1 MYYLCKKYNI
11 MIEIEKD
18 YFVDMEGRIY
28 SKRKFNALTE
38 LKQHK
43 PGHKGYVK
51 VRINRKDQFVHRLVA
66 IAYLPNPENKQT
78 VNHID
83 GNKENNHVNNLEWCT
98 RSENSQHAYD
108 TGLKKPY
115 TGIKDHGNNKFADEW
130 YELFNQGMSLRKI
143 GRQYNVDHH
152 TVLRTINKRK
162 QLKIK

>member
-1 MYYLCKKYNI
+1 

-28 SKRKFNALTE
+28 SKRKFNVLTE
-38 LKQHK
+38 LKQYK
-43 PGHKGYVK
+43 TGHKGYVK

-66 IAYLPNPENKQT
+66 IAYLENLENKET

-98 RSENSQHAYD
+98 RSENLQHAYNS
-108 TGLKKPY
+108 GLHKPY

-130 YELFNQGMSLRKI
+130 LELCNQGDLESILYGQKNI
-143 GRQYNVDHH
+143 SD
-152 TVLRTINKRK
+152 
-162 QLKIK
+162 QLI

>member
-1 MYYLCKKYNI
+1 

-28 SKRKFNALTE
+28 SKRKFNTLTE

-43 PGHKGYVK
+43 TGHKDYVK

-66 IAYLPNPENKQT
+66 IAYLDNPENKET

-108 TGLKKPY
+108 SGLKKPY
-115 TGIKDHGNNKFADEW
+115 TGIKDRGNNKHADEW

-143 GRQYNVDHH
+143 GIQYNVSHH

-162 QLKIK
+162 QLKIN

>member
-1 MYYLCKKYNI
+1 

-43 PGHKGYVK
+43 TGHKGYVK

-83 GNKENNHVNNLEWCT
+83 GNKENNHVTNLEWCT

-115 TGIKDHGNNKFADEW
+115 TGIKDRGNNKFADEW

-143 GRQYNVDHH
+143 GKQYNVSHH
-152 TVLRTINKRK
+152 TILRTINKRK
-162 QLKIK
+162 TLKIS

>member
-1 MYYLCKKYNI
+1 

-18 YFVDMEGRIY
+18 YFVDKEGHVY
-28 SKRKFNALTE
+28 SKRKFNTLTK

-43 PGHKGYVK
+43 TGHKGYVK
-51 VRINRKDQFVHRLVA
+51 VRVNHKDQFVHRLVA
-66 IAYLPNPENKQT
+66 IAYLPNLDNKET

-130 YELFNQGMSLRKI
+130 FELFNQGISLRKI
-143 GRQYNVDHH
+143 GRQYNVSHH
-152 TVLRTINKRK
+152 TIFRTINKYK
-162 QLKIK
+162 TLKIN